1 MDNLYLSK
9 KFHIINET
17 QINNN
22 ICKNLNEEELIKY
35 HSANMPDYHK
45 SINRYEGDYNS
56 ENLRISN
63 KTDKIN
69 YTKSNNDNM
78 CYIESKNNIQKVNYD
93 QPFNTKIWYN
103 HYRGYIVRSY
113 LDPLTNKII
122 QEKIKYNY
130 TDQKEK

>member
-1 MDNLYLSK
+1 MDNFYLSK

-17 QINNN
+17 QTNNN

-35 HSANMPDYHK
+35 HSASMPDYEK
-45 SINRYEGDYNS
+45 SINRYAGEYNL
-56 ENLRISN
+56 ENIRISN

-69 YTKSNNDNM
+69 YTKSNNDDT

-122 QEKIKYNY
+122 QEKIKYN
-130 TDQKEK
+130 

>member
-1 MDNLYLSK
+1 MDNFYLSK

-35 HSANMPDYHK
+35 HSANIPD
-45 SINRYEGDYNS
+45 S

-69 YTKSNNDNM
+69 YTKYNNNDGI
-78 CYIESKNNIQKVNYD
+78 CYIESNNIQKVNYD

-113 LDPLTNKII
+113 FDSLTNRII
-122 QEKIKYNY
+122 QEKIKYN
-130 TDQKEK
+130 